1 MLVDNLVLDVQRAD
15 PDDEGGRPQ
24 HAALPHVCLIHL
36 HRVGI
41 ALISLHT
48 LIDHRLQT
56 HQ

>member
-1 MLVDNLVLDVQRAD
+1 MLVDHLVLDVQRAD